1 MIATGILAQ
10 LSDPTR
16 PTTLPIAI
24 PASLASSYALG
35 ANTVA
40 AIAILM
46 GYDENFDQVRTFV
59 LLSLYQFP

>member
-35 ANTVA
+35 ANTKSGLTTPF
-40 AIAILM
+40 IKKDNLQK
-46 GYDENFDQVRTFV
+46 GDRSRD
-59 LLSLYQFP
+59 